1 MKLLSHYRSATNKH
15 FSNWSEYDINENMIY
30 SHRSTQY
37 NRETYPVGLHFHD
50 YYELLIVEG
59 GDVRYIC
66 ESASYLPRYGDVIL
80 IPPGKLHMSMINA
93 ESTTYSRCVFY
104 LYDNAFDAIGC
115 SPLLDF
121 LHRHESSGQ
130 FFTSLKPRRME
141 ELTALLARRLA
152 LAGEIGR
159 YKAAQGLPV
168 LDEAREKEVL
178 ARRGDLL
185 PQRRQQVERLF
196 RLLMAESREEQERH
210 A

>member
-1 MKLLSHYRSATNKH
+1 MKLLSHYRSATNRH
-15 FSNWSEYDINENMIY
+15 FSNWHEYDINENMIY

-66 ESASYLPRYGDVIL
+66 ESTSYLPRYRDVIL

-115 SPLLDF
+115 SSLLQF
-121 LHRHESSGQ
+121 LHRHD
-130 FFTSLKPRRME
+130 RR
-141 ELTALLARRLA
+141 R
-152 LAGEIGR
+152 
-159 YKAAQGLPV
+159 
-168 LDEAREKEVL
+168 
-178 ARRGDLL
+178 
-185 PQRRQQVERLF
+185 
-196 RLLMAESREEQERH
+196 
-210 A
+210 

>member
-1 MKLLSHYRSATNKH
+1 MKLLSHYRSAANRH
-15 FSNWSEYDINENMIY
+15 FSNWHEYDINENMIY

-115 SPLLDF
+115 SSLLQF

-141 ELTALLARRLA
+141 ELTALLGAPGYGA
-152 LAGEIGR
+152 
-159 YKAAQGLPV
+159 
-168 LDEAREKEVL
+168 
-178 ARRGDLL
+178 
-185 PQRRQQVERLF
+185 
-196 RLLMAESREEQERH
+196 
-210 A
+210 